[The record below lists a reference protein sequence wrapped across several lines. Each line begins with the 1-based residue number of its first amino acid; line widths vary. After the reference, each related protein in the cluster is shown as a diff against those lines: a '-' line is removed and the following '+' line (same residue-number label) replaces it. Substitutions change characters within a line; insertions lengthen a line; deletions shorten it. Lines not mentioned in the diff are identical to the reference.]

1 MLGHADPTIS
11 TTVQAEPLAKLLAA
25 IDPPRTTDSWSLDIE
40 GSECDVLRATDFQK
54 ITVAVFLIEMNKSE
68 KNNACIES
76 VMKSNGFQDLG
87 RLDSDKVFVNRAYF
101 QERYLL
107 IPELVNGAKNAS
119 NIAVPTESAIHL
131 DPPSQEPYHFAQ
143 PMTDMHR
150 SQFGQDKALEPLLSQ
165 IKNGFFVESGAH
177 DGEAI
182 SNTVYYESLGWQ
194 GLLIEPSNHYASI
207 LRKHRKAWAFNG
219 ALSPSGKS
227 QQLNFRHGGVLGHA
241 DPTISTTVQAEPL
254 AKLLSGHRPNTNH
267 RLLVS

>member
-87 RLDSDKVFVNRAYF
+87 RLASDKVFVNRAYF

-143 PMTDMHR
+143 PMTGVHR

-165 IKNGFFVESGAH
+165 IKNGPPVESGAH

-182 SNTVYYESLGWQ
+182 SNTVYYESFG
-194 GLLIEPSNHYASI
+194 
-207 LRKHRKAWAFNG
+207 
-219 ALSPSGKS
+219 
-227 QQLNFRHGGVLGHA
+227 
-241 DPTISTTVQAEPL
+241 
-254 AKLLSGHRPNTNH
+254 
-267 RLLVS
+267 